1 MLYDI
6 RKFSTDIDFMVC
18 AGNEEGADIAYVK
31 LPQVTNFWVYAVASG
46 EDQFSFYRW
55 AVLFQWAS

>member
-18 AGNEEGADIAYVK
+18 AGNEAVADIAYVK
-31 LPQVTNFWVYAVASG
+31 LPQVTNFWVYAAASG
-46 EDQFSFYRW
+46 EDQFSF
-55 AVLFQWAS
+55 